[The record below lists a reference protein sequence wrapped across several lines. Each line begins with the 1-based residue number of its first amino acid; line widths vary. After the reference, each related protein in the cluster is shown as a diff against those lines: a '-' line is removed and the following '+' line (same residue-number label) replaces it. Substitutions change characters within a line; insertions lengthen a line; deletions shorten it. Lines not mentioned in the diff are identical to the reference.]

1 MNIAFLRIVTFVI
14 VAIVVVVL
22 LFLYIKTRKIKKYR
36 DCISYLDKEK
46 NSLETA
52 PIVAEL
58 SKVEPIIKNEK
69 MEEKYKEWASVFDHV
84 KNEDISIMSDNIVDL
99 DILIDKKDYKSF
111 VVEYS
116 KAELFLYRIKNK
128 VGHILKEIEDINGSE
143 EKYRDIITKL
153 KAKYRELNKIFEAN
167 KDNYDGIEGIIEL
180 QFENIEKRFQDFE
193 DLMEVNDYS
202 EVMHIVKAVDTMV
215 DHMSIVIDES
225 PDLILLATKV
235 IPKRI
240 EQIKETYDTMQKE
253 EYPLDYL
260 NIEYNVEESLKK
272 VNEIYD
278 RIKVLNL
285 VDCMFE

>member
-1 MNIAFLRIVTFVI
+1 MNIAFLKVITFII
-14 VAIVVVVL
+14 VAIVVLVL
-22 LFLYIKTRKIKKYR
+22 LFLFIKTRKVKKYR
-36 DCISYLDKEK
+36 DCVSYLDKEK

-84 KNEDISIMSDNIVDL
+84 KNEDISKMSDNIVDL
-99 DILIDKKDYKSF
+99 DILIDKKDYKNF
-111 VVEYS
+111 AIEYS
-116 KAELFLYRIKNK
+116 NAELFLYRIKNK

-167 KDNYDGIEGIIEL
+167 KENYDGIEGIIEL

-240 EQIKETYDTMQKE
+240 EQIK
-253 EYPLDYL
+253 
-260 NIEYNVEESLKK
+260 I
-272 VNEIYD
+272 
-278 RIKVLNL
+278 
-285 VDCMFE
+285 F